1 MSARHPTARRNP
13 GRIWAALLLV
23 ATALAWPAC
32 DAAEYGD
39 IQYKRKAEGMDDI
52 PPAVFPHWIHRMQYK
67 CGACHEEPFKMKAG
81 ANEVTM
87 DLIKEGKSC
96 GICHNGKAAFESN
109 FDTCLRCHYK

>member
-1 MSARHPTARRNP
+1 MKADRSLSTR
-13 GRIWAALLLV
+13 GVSALLLAAV
-23 ATALAWPAC
+23 LAWPAC
-32 DAAEYGD
+32 HAAEYGD

-67 CGACHEEPFKMKAG
+67 CGACHEELFKMKAG

-87 DLIKEGKSC
+87 DMMKEGQSC
-96 GICHNGKAAFESN
+96 GICHNGKIAFEAN